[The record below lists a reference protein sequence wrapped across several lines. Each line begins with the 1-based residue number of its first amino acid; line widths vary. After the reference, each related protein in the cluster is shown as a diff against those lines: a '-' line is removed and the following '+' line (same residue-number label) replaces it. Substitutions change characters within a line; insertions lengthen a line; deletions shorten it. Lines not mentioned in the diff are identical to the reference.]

1 MNMLIRKKTA
11 TDIKSS
17 EITSRT
23 VYRNR
28 REFLKG
34 GAALALGWNITSSW
48 AAVQSDSPLPKPFA
62 DAPGSSFSTD
72 EKLTDYESVT
82 TYNNFYEFSTDKH
95 KPAELAKDFVSR
107 PWTINVEGEC
117 HKPRQWDIDELIKA
131 FPPEERIYRHRCV
144 EAWSMVVPWIGFEL
158 GKLINA
164 SEPTGNAKFV
174 EFKTLHDPQKMPGQ
188 KAGFFGSTLD
198 WPYREGLRMDEAM
211 NPLTILAVGLYGEYL
226 PGQNGAPVRLTVPW
240 KYGFKG
246 IKSIVSIRFTE
257 EQPATTWNIQG
268 PSEYGFYANVNP
280 EVDHPRWSQAK
291 ERKVGELFKQP
302 TLMFNGYGEQVAD
315 LYSGMDLTRYY

>member
-1 MNMLIRKKTA
+1 MLIRKRQPF
-11 TDIKSS
+11 DLKSS
-17 EITSRT
+17 EITSQS
-23 VYRNR
+23 VYKNR
-28 REFLKG
+28 RDFLKG
-34 GAALALGWNITSSW
+34 GAALALGLNMTDSW
-48 AAVQSDSPLPKPFA
+48 AAVQSDSSLPKPFA
-62 DAPGSSFSTD
+62 DASSSPYSTD

-95 KPAELAKDFVSR
+95 KPAELAQDFNSR
-107 PWTINVEGEC
+107 PWTISVEGEC
-117 HKPRQWDIDELIKA
+117 NNPRQWDIDELIKM

-158 GKLINA
+158 GKLISA

-174 EFKTLHDPQKMPGQ
+174 EFETLHDPQRMPGQ
-188 KAGFFGSTLD
+188 NAGFFGSTLD

-211 NPLTILAVGLYGEYL
+211 NPLTILTVGLYGEYL

-257 EQPATTWNIQG
+257 QQPETTWNIQG

-302 TLMFNGYGEQVAD
+302 TLMFNGYAEQVAD
-315 LYSGMDLTRYY
+315 LYSDLDLNKYY

>member
-1 MNMLIRKKTA
+1 MDMLIAKKRLPE
-11 TDIKSS
+11 IKSS
-17 EITSRT
+17 EITPKC

-28 REFLKG
+28 REFIMG
-34 GAALALGWNITSSW
+34 GAALALGLNMTSSW
-48 AAVQSDSPLPKPFA
+48 AALQSESPFPKPFA
-62 DAPGSSFSTD
+62 DAPGSLYSSD

-95 KPAELAKDFVSR
+95 RPAELAKNFMAR
-107 PWTINVEGEC
+107 PWTISVAGEC
-117 HKPRQWDIDELIKA
+117 NKPRQWDIDELISK
-131 FPPEERIYRHRCV
+131 FPSEERIYRHRCV

-158 GKLINA
+158 GKLIKA
-164 SEPTGNAKFV
+164 SEPTANAKFI
-174 EFKTLHDPQKMPGQ
+174 EFETLHDPQRMPGQ
-188 KAGFFGSTLD
+188 KPGFLGGTLD

-211 NPLTILAVGLYGEYL
+211 HPLTILTVGLYGEYL
-226 PGQNGAPVRLTVPW
+226 PGQNGAPLRLTVPW

-257 EQPATTWNIQG
+257 QQPQNTWNLQA

-291 ERKVGELFKQP
+291 ERKIGELFKQP
-302 TLMFNGYGEQVAD
+302 TLMFNGYGDHVAD
-315 LYSGMDLTRYY
+315 LYSGMDLSRHF

>member
-1 MNMLIRKKTA
+1 MLIRKRQSLE
-11 TDIKSS
+11 IKSTQ
-17 EITSRT
+17 ITPQAI
-23 VYRNR
+23 YHNR
-28 REFLKG
+28 REFLIG
-34 GAALALGWNITSSW
+34 GAALALGLNMTTSR

-62 DAPGSSFSTD
+62 DVPSSPYSSD

-82 TYNNFYEFSTDKH
+82 TYNNFYEFATDKQR
-95 KPAELAKDFVSR
+95 PAELAKDFKAR
-107 PWTINVEGEC
+107 PWTISVEGEC
-117 HKPRQWDIDELIKA
+117 NKPRQWDIDELITK

-144 EAWSMVVPWIGFEL
+144 EAWAMVVPWIGFEL
-158 GKLINA
+158 GKLIKT

-174 EFKTLHDPQKMPGQ
+174 EFVTLHDPQRMPGQ
-188 KAGFFGSTLD
+188 KPGFFGGSLD
-198 WPYREGLRMDEAM
+198 WPYVEGLRMDEAM
-211 NPLTILAVGLYGEYL
+211 NPLTILTVGLYGEYL

-257 EQPATTWNIQG
+257 QQPQNTWNIQG

-280 EVDHPRWSQAK
+280 HVDHPRWSQAK
-291 ERKVGELFKQP
+291 ERKVGEFFKQP

-315 LYSGMDLTRYY
+315 LYRNMDLSKHY